1 MLNRAIIFLISMSL
15 LLSSC
20 EFDTEVDLDLQDKSL
35 LLIHGFISPEEDVI
49 KVEVTRTLSIYD
61 QDIIFDSSSIR
72 EELSIK
78 DASVTITDDDGTEA
92 LLLFNDESF
101 VYEIDATTFSILPGK
116 RYDLKVIVDQMEFT
130 ASTTISLDN
139 VTEIAAEK
147 IIAQDE
153 LGNEIDYLK
162 VNFRDIPATRN
173 YYVVGAN
180 IIYEF
185 GEQEVVF
192 DEDRFIQ
199 DRNLNSDFLTA
210 ISDFSIFDDATEV
223 EISIYNV
230 EPIVYQL
237 IRSLS
242 LNNSNTGDPFY
253 QPIIPPNNIQGE
265 GGYGV
270 FGSYRIKTETIQL

>member
-61 QDIIFDSSSIR
+61 QDILFDSSSIR

-101 VYEIDATTFSILPGK
+101 VYEIDATAFSILPGK

-180 IIYEF
+180 ITYEF

-237 IRSLS
+237 IKSLS

>member
-61 QDIIFDSSSIR
+61 QDILFDSSSIR

-180 IIYEF
+180 ITYEF

-237 IRSLS
+237 IKSLS

-270 FGSYRIKTETIQL
+270 FGSYRIKTETVQL

>member
-61 QDIIFDSSSIR
+61 QDILFDSSSIR

-180 IIYEF
+180 ITYEF

-210 ISDFSIFDDATEV
+210 ISDFSIFEDATEV
-223 EISIYNV
+223 DISIYNV

-253 QPIIPPNNIQGE
+253 QPIIPPNNIEGE

-270 FGSYRIKTETIQL
+270 FGSYRIKTETVQL

>member
-35 LLIHGFISPEEDVI
+35 LLIHGFISPEENVI

-180 IIYEF
+180 ITYEF

-237 IRSLS
+237 IKSLS

>member
-1 MLNRAIIFLISMSL
+1 MLNRAFIFLISMSL

-35 LLIHGFISPEEDVI
+35 LLIHGFISPEENVI

-61 QDIIFDSSSIR
+61 QDILFDSSSIR

-180 IIYEF
+180 ITYEF

-237 IRSLS
+237 IKSLS

>member
-61 QDIIFDSSSIR
+61 QDILFDSSSIR

-180 IIYEF
+180 ITYEF

-237 IRSLS
+237 IKSLS

>member
-1 MLNRAIIFLISMSL
+1 MLSRAIIFLISTSV

-49 KVEVTRTLSIYD
+49 QVEVTKTLSIYD
-61 QDIIFDSSSIR
+61 QDIIFDSSSIG

-78 DASVTITDDDGTEA
+78 DASVTITADDGTEA

-116 RYDLKVIVDQMEFT
+116 RYNLKVIVDQMEFT
-130 ASTTISLDN
+130 ASTTISVDN
-139 VTEIAAEK
+139 VTEIDAEK

-153 LGNEIDYLK
+153 FGNEIDYLK
-162 VNFRDIPATRN
+162 VNFRDIPAARN

-180 IIYEF
+180 ITYEF

-210 ISDFSIFDDATEV
+210 ISDFSIFEDATEV
-223 EISIYNV
+223 DISIYNV

-253 QPIIPPNNIQGE
+253 QPIIPPNNIEGE

-270 FGSYRIKTETIQL
+270 FGSYRIKTETVQF

>member
-49 KVEVTRTLSIYD
+49 KVEVTKTLSIYD

-180 IIYEF
+180 ITYEF

-237 IRSLS
+237 IKSLS

>member
-1 MLNRAIIFLISMSL
+1 MLSRAIIFLISTSV

-49 KVEVTRTLSIYD
+49 QVEVTKTLSIYD
-61 QDIIFDSSSIR
+61 QDIIFDSSSIG

-78 DASVTITDDDGTEA
+78 DASVTITADDGTEA

-116 RYDLKVIVDQMEFT
+116 RYNLKVIVDQMEFT
-130 ASTTISLDN
+130 ASTTISVDN
-139 VTEIAAEK
+139 VTEIDAEK

-153 LGNEIDYLK
+153 FGNEIDYLK
-162 VNFRDIPATRN
+162 VNFRDIPAARN

-180 IIYEF
+180 ITYEF

-210 ISDFSIFDDATEV
+210 ISDFSIFEDATEV
-223 EISIYNV
+223 DISIYNV

-253 QPIIPPNNIQGE
+253 QPIIPPNNIEGE

-270 FGSYRIKTETIQL
+270 FDSYRIKTETVQF

>member
-49 KVEVTRTLSIYD
+49 KVEVTKTLSIYD

-180 IIYEF
+180 ITYEF

-210 ISDFSIFDDATEV
+210 ISDFSIFEDATEV
-223 EISIYNV
+223 DISIYNV

>member
-49 KVEVTRTLSIYD
+49 KVEVTKTLSIYD

-101 VYEIDATTFSILPGK
+101 VYEIDATAFSILPGK

-180 IIYEF
+180 ITYEF

-237 IRSLS
+237 IKSLS